1 MSEAFKKLE
10 TVVAELR
17 ALNAAESVMVWD
29 QETYMPAGGG
39 QDRAEHLSV
48 LARLAHEKWTADEVG
63 ELLESLKAE
72 YKDAD
77 PDSYHAL
84 YVRHAA
90 HLFEQSR
97 KLPPRLVE
105 ELARESVLA
114 TEAWRK
120 AREENDF
127 PRFAPHLEKLVA
139 LTIEKAERLGYQED
153 RYDALLDQFEPEMP
167 TKAVE
172 EVFAELKRELVPL
185 VEAVAAAPQ
194 VDDGPLKGRFD
205 KQRQWELNLDVL
217 RAIGYDMERGR
228 LDESAHPF
236 TISFSRND
244 VRITTRV
251 FEDDW
256 ASALFS
262 TLHEAGHGMHAQGT
276 PAGVDGTP
284 LNWRSSL
291 GIGESQSRLWENVVG
306 RSRNFWEWLLPKV
319 KERFPELAAVELDA
333 LYKAVNRVEP
343 SLIRVEADE
352 LTYNMHIFVRFDL
365 ERELIAERLKVLELP
380 EAWNEKM
387 KAYLGVVPATDAQGV
402 LQDIHWSGGSFGY
415 FPTYT
420 LGNVLSVQFY
430 EQALQDVP
438 DIPEQIRAGR
448 FDALRTW
455 MNEHVHRYGSMYPPM
470 ELVRRVTGREL
481 DSRPYLTYLTTKYTE
496 IYGL

>member
-1 MSEAFKKLE
+1 
-10 TVVAELR
+10 
-17 ALNAAESVMVWD
+17 
-29 QETYMPAGGG
+29 GG
-39 QDRAEHLSV
+39 
-48 LARLAHEKWTADEVG
+48 
-63 ELLESLKAE
+63 LLESLQAE

-127 PRFAPHLEKLVA
+127 SRFAPHLEKLVA

-172 EVFAELKRELVPL
+172 EVFAELKRELVQLVEAVAAAPQVDDGPLEGRCDKQRQWELKRELVPL

-256 ASALFS
+256 ASA
-262 TLHEAGHGMHAQGT
+262 
-276 PAGVDGTP
+276 
-284 LNWRSSL
+284 
-291 GIGESQSRLWENVVG
+291 
-306 RSRNFWEWLLPKV
+306 
-319 KERFPELAAVELDA
+319 
-333 LYKAVNRVEP
+333 
-343 SLIRVEADE
+343 
-352 LTYNMHIFVRFDL
+352 
-365 ERELIAERLKVLELP
+365 
-380 EAWNEKM
+380 
-387 KAYLGVVPATDAQGV
+387 
-402 LQDIHWSGGSFGY
+402 
-415 FPTYT
+415 
-420 LGNVLSVQFY
+420 
-430 EQALQDVP
+430 
-438 DIPEQIRAGR
+438 
-448 FDALRTW
+448 
-455 MNEHVHRYGSMYPPM
+455 
-470 ELVRRVTGREL
+470 
-481 DSRPYLTYLTTKYTE
+481 
-496 IYGL
+496 

>member
-1 MSEAFKKLE
+1 
-10 TVVAELR
+10 
-17 ALNAAESVMVWD
+17 
-29 QETYMPAGGG
+29 
-39 QDRAEHLSV
+39 
-48 LARLAHEKWTADEVG
+48 
-63 ELLESLKAE
+63 
-72 YKDAD
+72 
-77 PDSYHAL
+77 
-84 YVRHAA
+84 
-90 HLFEQSR
+90 
-97 KLPPRLVE
+97 
-105 ELARESVLA
+105 
-114 TEAWRK
+114 
-120 AREENDF
+120 
-127 PRFAPHLEKLVA
+127 
-139 LTIEKAERLGYQED
+139 
-153 RYDALLDQFEPEMP
+153 MP